1 MTQYAHKL
9 VQRAEGIWKGL
20 GLCLTRKDSE
30 EHDGCT
36 SIVFRFYEIS
46 PAQAELLVSYMANAF
61 RRANVF
67 WKTDDDGLKVCV
79 EIPPM

>member
-1 MTQYAHKL
+1 MTPYAHKL
-9 VQRAEGIWKGL
+9 VQRAEGIWSGMGL
-20 GLCLTRKDSE
+20 NLSQQKSE

-36 SIVFRFYEIS
+36 SIVFRFHEIS
-46 PAQAELLVSYMANAF
+46 PAQAELLVSQMAKAF

-67 WKTDDDGLKVCV
+67 WKTDDDGVKVCV